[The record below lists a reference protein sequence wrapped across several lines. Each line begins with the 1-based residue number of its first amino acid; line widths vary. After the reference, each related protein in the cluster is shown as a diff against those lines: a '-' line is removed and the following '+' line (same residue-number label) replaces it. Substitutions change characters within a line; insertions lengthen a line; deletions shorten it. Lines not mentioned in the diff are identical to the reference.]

1 MFHSYATIGM
11 PIVRV
16 FFHSGNWTDSFRAH
30 VDGTSQQPVCQVL
43 TISRFQEGNK
53 SFQIHHIRDFTAEID
68 SWSLLPR
75 STKSW

>member
-1 MFHSYATIGM
+1 M

-16 FFHSGNWTDSFRAH
+16 FFHSGNWTDSFRGH

-43 TISRFQEGNK
+43 QFPAYFQEGKK
-53 SFQIHHIRDFTAEID
+53 SFQIRDFTAEID